1 MLHLKPICFL
11 RNLKLDGV
19 RSPSRANFDYLASRL
34 IFKSIVMSK
43 YLPLDNNIFIQ
54 NRKRFT
60 AKMQPNSIAIFVSND
75 EFPLNGDALHHFQQ
89 NSDLFWLSGIEQEG
103 SMVILFPNNPDPKY
117 REVLVLTRPQE
128 LKEIWDGK
136 RLRANE
142 ATAISGMKT
151 IVWADVL
158 DAMLQTWIHL
168 ADSIYLD
175 SNENDR
181 KNNLVRTSEYRFI
194 DEMQSRYPLHQYL
207 RAAKLLKDL
216 RGIKTKEEVQVIQK
230 AIDITEVAFRR
241 LLKFIQPGVYEHEIE
256 AEIYHS
262 FLSQRATGPAYHS
275 ILASGDNARTLHYV
289 SNNNQCKDGELIL
302 MDFGAAYGGYNADL
316 TRTVPVNGKF
326 TKRQKEVYNACLH
339 LHDYAKSILKPG
351 ITILKYT
358 DKVGEEATKQFLKI
372 GLLSKSDI
380 KNEDAEN
387 KAYRK
392 YLYHGISHHLGID
405 VHDLGTRTAPIQS
418 GMVFTV
424 EPGIYI
430 KEEQMGVRIENNIWI
445 TKTGNQDLFKNIPI
459 KADEIEAL
467 MKKTKK

>member
-1 MLHLKPICFL
+1 
-11 RNLKLDGV
+11 V
-19 RSPSRANFDYLASRL
+19 NFDYLASRQ
-34 IFKSIVMSK
+34 IFKSNRMSK

-54 NRKRFT
+54 NRKRFM
-60 AKMQPNSIAIFVSND
+60 AKMQPNSIAVFVSND

-151 IVWADVL
+151 IVWADTL

-207 RAAKLLKDL
+207 RAAKILKDL
-216 RGIKTKEEVQVIQK
+216 RGIKTKEEVLVIQK

-241 LLKFIQPGVYEHEIE
+241 LLKFIQPGVYEYEIE

-262 FLSQRATGPAYHS
+262 FLSQRATGTAYHS

-351 ITILKYT
+351 ISIVKYT

-372 GLLSKSDI
+372 GLLSKSDV

-387 KAYRK
+387 RAYRK

-405 VHDLGTRTAPIQS
+405 VHDLGTRTAPIQA

-430 KEEQMGVRIENNIWI
+430 KEEKMGVRIENNLWI

>member
-1 MLHLKPICFL
+1 
-11 RNLKLDGV
+11 
-19 RSPSRANFDYLASRL
+19 
-34 IFKSIVMSK
+34 MSK

-54 NRKRFT
+54 NRKRFM

-103 SMVILFPNNPDPKY
+103 SMVILFPNYPDPKY

-151 IVWADVL
+151 IVWTDTV

-207 RAAKLLKDL
+207 RAAKILKDL

-241 LLKFIQPGVYEHEIE
+241 LLKFIQPGVYEYEIE

-262 FLSQRATGPAYHS
+262 FLSQRASGTAYHS

-351 ITILKYT
+351 ISIVKYT

-372 GLLSKSDI
+372 GLLSKSDV

-387 KAYRK
+387 RAYRK

-405 VHDLGTRTAPIQS
+405 VHDLGTRTAPIQA

-430 KEEQMGVRIENNIWI
+430 KEEKMGVRIENNLWM
-445 TKTGNQDLFKNIPI
+445 TKSGNQDLFKNIPI

>member
-1 MLHLKPICFL
+1 
-11 RNLKLDGV
+11 
-19 RSPSRANFDYLASRL
+19 
-34 IFKSIVMSK
+34 MSK

-60 AKMQPNSIAIFVSND
+60 SKMQPNSIAIFVSND
-75 EFPLNGDALHHFQQ
+75 EFPLNGDALHHYQQ

-151 IVWADVL
+151 IVWSDVL
-158 DAMLQTWIHL
+158 DGMLQQWIHL

-181 KNNLVRTSEYRFI
+181 KNNLVRTNEYRFI

-207 RAAKLLKDL
+207 RAAKILKDL
-216 RGIKTKEEVQVIQK
+216 RGIKTKEEIQVIQK

-241 LLKFIQPGVYEHEIE
+241 LLKFIQPGVYEYEIE
-256 AEIYHS
+256 AEIFHS

-351 ITILKYT
+351 ISVLKYT

-387 KAYRK
+387 RAYRK

-405 VHDLGTRTAPIQS
+405 VHDLGTRTEPIQA

-430 KEEQMGVRIENNIWI
+430 KEEKMGVRIENNIWI
-445 TKTGNQDLFKNIPI
+445 TKTGNQDLFKNIPV